1 MVDYERCGILAAD
14 VTHPELDTYPL
25 GRKRVVVQ
33 LQCGTMYSVIR
44 MGGMITP
51 PGVWEAALLDSAG
64 DWMGVEPRYYTIN
77 ELFDTFKEHAQS

>member
-1 MVDYERCGILAAD
+1 MDYERHGIVGAI
-14 VTHPELDTYPL
+14 VTHNECDNVLL
-25 GRKRVVVQ
+25 RRKRIVVQ

-64 DWMGVEPRYYTIN
+64 DWMGVEPRFYTIN